1 MNSRAFRKTAAACF
15 ALAAALLLGAPELSA
30 APAEC
35 VPEKACQPPP
45 LKDYPLFASHYG
57 SELKVEWIDEYSP
70 MLLQRF
76 SRPCAT
82 FSRCLTVWG
91 NSRDFCRDNLKND
104 VFAECEM
111 LFDRAT
117 ATSDAISCRTFASVF
132 ALSQANA
139 VRSAWTKAQECSRKN
154 AHAAGTPKLRPQPR
168 VVVEPM
174 SPKPGE
180 ECTVIVR
187 SYDEDGD
194 AVMAHVSI
202 AGVPRGFTF
211 IPMSFGFAFERQF
224 DDSGRATLVAP
235 TIVVSPAQSIPNG
248 APPFE
253 PVTVSFE
260 TRPSTVRLEVTPPV
274 ASWKAG
280 TNKVRVVAI
289 DTSSGEEVRGS
300 LKTIGS
306 ILGKS
311 GAPIEVSLEPGPQPC
326 GAPVWF
332 SADRTHYEEA
342 DLGVPPCASK

>member
-1 MNSRAFRKTAAACF
+1 MSTSESRRTAAACF
-15 ALAAALLLGAPELSA
+15 AFVAALLLGSPELSA
-30 APAEC
+30 APTEC
-35 VPEKACQPPP
+35 IQEKACQPPP
-45 LKDYPLFASHYG
+45 LKDYPLYASKYG

-104 VFAECEM
+104 VFAECGM
-111 LFDRAT
+111 LFDSAT
-117 ATSDAISCRTFASVF
+117 AKSDATSCRTFASVF

-139 VRSAWTKAQECSRKN
+139 VRATWTKAQECSRKN
-154 AHAAGTPKLRPQPR
+154 AHSAGTPKSRPQPR

-180 ECTVIVR
+180 ESSVIVR
-187 SYDEDGD
+187 SYDADGD
-194 AVMAHVSI
+194 AVMALVSI

-211 IPMSFGFAFERQF
+211 IPMRYGFAFQRKF
-224 DDSGRATLVAP
+224 DESGRATLVAP
-235 TIVVSPAQSIPNG
+235 TVVVSPAQPIPNG
-248 APPFE
+248 PPPFE

-274 ASWKAG
+274 ASWRAG
-280 TNKVRVVAI
+280 ANKVKVVAF

-311 GAPIEVSLEPGPQPC
+311 GEPIEVQLEPGPQPC

-332 SADRTHYEEA
+332 SADRTFYEEA